1 MNEIRKGKNGR
12 LNMKENPW
20 QRERERERREV
31 GSGEGRAEGREQEGK
46 AVGSTLANSMQ

>member
-1 MNEIRKGKNGR
+1 
-12 LNMKENPW
+12 MKENPW

-31 GSGEGRAEGREQEGK
+31 GSGEGRAEGRDQEGK